1 MQNIRKMQKYMKYIK
16 YPILYFLGCLLFE
29 KNITSIQVIPV
40 IKDIQGTN
48 PIEAAL
54 ILYALH

>member
-1 MQNIRKMQKYMKYIK
+1 MNKCVK
-16 YPILYFLGCLLFE
+16 YPILCFLGCLLFE
-29 KNITSIQVIPV
+29 KDITSIQVIPA

-48 PIEAAL
+48 PIEAVL